1 MAELVALFNAN
12 ALSPSPATGLKSVQ
26 FGVATSTV
34 DEFSGILGIGYGQG
48 QTTRYKNFI
57 DELSAQNATKVK
69 AFTVA
74 LGSKHIQEGVIVFG
88 GVDASKF
95 SGTLARLPIIPA
107 ADSPDQVPR
116 YWIQMQSLQL
126 TPPSGRSYLYPNSS
140 FPVFLDSGATMTL
153 LPASLA
159 AAIASDF
166 GSTSPK
172 TGDFYEV
179 SCDLTTVKG
188 TLDFAFDGTTVKVP
202 YDELIRVVPGTP
214 PACFLGISPSDD
226 FTLLGDSFMR
236 SAYSAFVL
244 TPSNPSRTTSAF
256 FLYFSTPTNVPY
268 VATFDLE
275 NNVVWMTQAANCGST
290 PAALGNMNVM
300 STLQGLCG
308 TNKAVATDNT
318 NSEFPSGSAATVPGT
333 SNGPNSVATG
343 STNSISMGVL
353 TATSVP
359 GMTLGV
365 SIAAALIIGFLA

>member
-1 MAELVALFNAN
+1 
-12 ALSPSPATGLKSVQ
+12 PSLATGLKSVQ

-126 TPPSGRSYLYPNSS
+126 TPPSGKSYLYPNSS

-179 SCDLTTVKG
+179 SCDLTTVNG

-236 SAYSAFVL
+236 SAY
-244 TPSNPSRTTSAF
+244 T
-256 FLYFSTPTNVPY
+256 
-268 VATFDLE
+268 TFDLE

-318 NSEFPSGSAATVPGT
+318 NSGFPSDSAATVPGT
-333 SNGPNSVATG
+333 SN
-343 STNSISMGVL
+343 
-353 TATSVP
+353 
-359 GMTLGV
+359 
-365 SIAAALIIGFLA
+365 